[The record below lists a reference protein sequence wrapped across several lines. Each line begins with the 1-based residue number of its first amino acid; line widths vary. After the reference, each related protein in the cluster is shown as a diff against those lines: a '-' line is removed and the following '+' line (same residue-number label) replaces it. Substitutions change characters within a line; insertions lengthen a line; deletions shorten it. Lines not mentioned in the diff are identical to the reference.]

1 MLPSDFSPER
11 LARQRF
17 LKREADMRMVSETK
31 RLPLIRAAKV
41 VLSDLGMFKRGVG
54 LKKDS
59 KPKPG
64 LDRRIEA
71 LKTGIIRGKPFLVA
85 AAKDIVDDLERFNR
99 FKGLSGDS
107 DLTNLKAAISRTILG
122 EGLCEVTFPA
132 SKDPGITEIRNSVK
146 FLGKGRQFRTD
157 RPEPVWRFE
166 MKTLKTSE
174 LPSKYFDNFLQN
186 VFELDWEVIRGFK
199 KFTILVLAKSQST
212 AQKELINQINRA

>member
-17 LKREADMRMVSETK
+17 LKREADMRELRELREAKRVPLIVAVKDVLRDLAAFGKTQGPGPDK
-31 RLPLIRAAKV
+31 RLA
-41 VLSDLGMFKRGVG
+41 
-54 LKKDS
+54 
-59 KPKPG
+59 
-64 LDRRIEA
+64 A
-71 LKTGIIRGKPFLVA
+71 LKAGIVRGNPALLV
-85 AAKDIVDDLERFNR
+85 AAKDIIDDLERFGRNQGFGPDR
-99 FKGLSGDS
+99 RLN
-107 DLTNLKAAISRTILG
+107 TLKAAITRGILG
-122 EGLCEVTFPA
+122 EGLYEVTFPV